1 MNFKI
6 KKGDKVKVLAGKDR
20 GKTGVVEKVF
30 VAERKVKIEGINKVK
45 KHQKPQRS
53 GEKGQLISL
62 SLPIDISK
70 VQLICPKCSK
80 PSRIGRVL
88 DGDKK
93 VRVCKKCQAKFK

>member
-93 VRVCKKCQAKFK
+93 VRVCKKCQAKFE